1 MSELRSAVEA
11 LRSETLA
18 DLPDARVEDDFAELH
33 RVGELLEMERLR
45 RLAEIDRRRLF
56 ERDGHLSAASWLAAR
71 FRVGWGA
78 ARQHAR
84 VARAL
89 DDMPATRRALEAG
102 DVSMSAV
109 RVLADAREVDASA
122 FGRAEEQLVDA
133 ARIHSISDLGRVVSL
148 WRQCVQRE
156 RTADGEEGRRAMRR
170 LHASVTFEGMVRV
183 DGDLD
188 PEAGD
193 TLLTA
198 LGAVMDADARTGAI
212 GRRWRANARTS
223 RSPSAP
229 ACWPTRRAARPS
241 STGWA

>member
-11 LRSETLA
+11 LRAEALA
-18 DLPDARVEDDFAELH
+18 DLPDARIEDDFAELQ

-71 FRVGWGA
+71 FGVGWGE

-109 RVLADAREVDASA
+109 RVLATPARWTHRRSAEPRNSWWMRRVSTRSPASGA
-122 FGRAEEQLVDA
+122 SSRCG
-133 ARIHSISDLGRVVSL
+133 VSASSGNA
-148 WRQCVQRE
+148 Q
-156 RTADGEEGRRAMRR
+156 RTARR
-170 LHASVTFEGMVRV
+170 
-183 DGDLD
+183 
-188 PEAGD
+188 
-193 TLLTA
+193 
-198 LGAVMDADARTGAI
+198 GAERCAV
-212 GRRWRANARTS
+212 S
-223 RSPSAP
+223 
-229 ACWPTRRAARPS
+229 TRP
-241 STGWA
+241 